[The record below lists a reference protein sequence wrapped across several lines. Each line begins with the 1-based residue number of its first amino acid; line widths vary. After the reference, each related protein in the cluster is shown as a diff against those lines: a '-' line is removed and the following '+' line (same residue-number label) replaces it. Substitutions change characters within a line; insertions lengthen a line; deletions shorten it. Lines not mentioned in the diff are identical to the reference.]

1 MSVLAL
7 FDLTGEKALVTGG
20 GQGIGRS
27 MALALAEA
35 GADVAV
41 AQRRGEVA
49 EKTAGEIAAIGRDS
63 LAISADVSDAADVER
78 MVEATQERFGRID
91 ILVNNAGIARGGPT
105 DEVSEELWDS
115 VIDINLKSVFLCS
128 RLVGPEMAR
137 AGKGSIINNGS
148 MSGYIVNKPQPQAA
162 YNASKAAVHHLTK
175 SLAAEWAADGVR
187 VNAVAPGYIDTD
199 MSSAGLRSPLREEWL
214 AQTPMGRVGEADEL
228 KGVTLFLASRA
239 SSFVTGEVIVVDGG
253 YCCW

>member
-1 MSVLAL
+1 MGVLQL
-7 FDLTGEKALVTGG
+7 FDLTGDKALVTGG

-41 AQRRGEVA
+41 AQRRGKVA
-49 EKTAGEIAAIGRDS
+49 ERTAKEIADLGRGA
-63 LAISADVSDAADVER
+63 LAIAADVSDAKDVDR
-78 MVEATQERFGRID
+78 MVAATMEKFGRID
-91 ILVNNAGIARGGPT
+91 ILVNNAGIAKSMPT
-105 DEVSEELWDS
+105 AEMSEDTWDS
-115 VIDINLKSVFLCS
+115 LIDINLKSVFLCS
-128 RLVGPEMAR
+128 RLVGPAMAR

-148 MSGYIVNKPQPQAA
+148 MSGFIVNKPQAQAA

-175 SLAAEWAADGVR
+175 SFAAEWAADGVR

-199 MSSAGLRSPLREEWL
+199 MSSAGLHSPMGEEWL
-214 AQTPMGRVGEADEL
+214 AATPMGRAGGADEL

-239 SSFVTGEVIVVDGG
+239 SSYVTGAVIVVDGG